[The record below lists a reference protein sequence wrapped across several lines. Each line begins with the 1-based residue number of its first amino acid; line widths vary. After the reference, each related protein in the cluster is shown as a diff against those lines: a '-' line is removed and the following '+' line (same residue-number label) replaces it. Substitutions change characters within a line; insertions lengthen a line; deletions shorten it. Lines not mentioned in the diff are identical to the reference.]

1 MDDRKLAAICR
12 HELLLVDDKVV
23 ARLIREVRKLQDD
36 SNDIY
41 AMLLKDQRI
50 NAREIMSGIMLA
62 WTYVVCTFS
71 DYKLL
76 YLEQEVLRSPFG
88 LSHSSDFCLE
98 EVLTRKSSQEGLDDL
113 GPGQRFFWQGK
124 VSHPDALIWPKDKKK

>member
-41 AMLLKDQRI
+41 AMLIKDQRI

-71 DYKLL
+71 DYRLL
-76 YLEQEVLRSPFG
+76 DLEQEVLRSPFG

-98 EVLTRKSSQEGLDDL
+98 EMLTRKSS
-113 GPGQRFFWQGK
+113 
-124 VSHPDALIWPKDKKK
+124 